1 MESSGIFFH
10 RQLYVPSGQI
20 SLKADLFIPLTAKAV
35 IIFAQEKGRLS
46 LSGLKVSDALHQK
59 GFGTLLFDMLAADEE
74 NNYASRINIDLLS
87 SRLTDTTQW
96 LKSLPIMKRLKIG
109 YFCSGSG
116 ITAAINAVNVLPGY
130 VGAVISEGAAMHLE
144 MELSKLAIPALFISD
159 HLNPD
164 TVDSVSNWLKRYLI
178 MDYQFPF

>member
-1 MESSGIFFH
+1 MENFGIFFQ
-10 RQLYVPSGQI
+10 RQLWIPSGQI
-20 SLKADLFIPLTAKAV
+20 HLKADLFIPLTAKAV

-46 LSGLKVSDALHQK
+46 LSGLKMSDALHQK
-59 GFGTLLFDMLAADEE
+59 GFGTLLFDMLTADEE
-74 NNYASRINIDLLS
+74 NDYTNIINIDLLS

-116 ITAAINAVNVLPGY
+116 ITAAIHAVNALPGY
-130 VGAVISEGAAMHLE
+130 VGAVVSKGAAIHFE